1 MMRQISMAARDEL
14 VAAIA
19 GRYVQGDRSER
30 GRILDEFTAV
40 TGFHRKHAMRLLR
53 ADPVSG
59 RGGPRPGRRIYD
71 DAVREALIV
80 VWEASDRICGKRLRP
95 LLPILVEAMERHGH
109 LQLALEVRTRLLAMS
124 AATIDRTLSD
134 IRRQAGPATRRRS
147 APSAAIRRSVPVR
160 TFDGWDNP
168 PPGFVEADLV
178 GHSGPVAKG
187 SFVQTLVLTDIAT
200 GWTEC
205 APLLVREQRLLT
217 EVLSESRK
225 LLPFPLL
232 GLDTDNDSV
241 FMNETVWDY
250 CLHVGIEFTRCRP
263 YRKNDQ
269 AWVEQK
275 NGAVVRRMI
284 GYRRFEGLEAAA
296 ALARLYAAMRLFVNF
311 FQPSFKLAAK
321 ARDGARVWK
330 HYYPPATPCQRLL
343 ADPRTTDQVR
353 RRVNQ
358 LHATLD
364 PVRLL
369 KEIRAVQQELVAI
382 ADRPVLGDAAKPG
395 SPTLEQFLSGLRTAW
410 KAGEV
415 RPTSVAK
422 PKPKRL
428 RRRPDPFAAV
438 TTELR
443 RWFEAEP
450 WHTSREL
457 LERLQAQY
465 PGVYPEG
472 QLRTLQRRLKEWRRE
487 AAHRMVFR
495 TMTADPGVAPAGG
508 SLLSNGAN
516 NRFSDRESGARSPVD
531 LPLRLD
537 DAAASPT
544 TPQGQ
549 HQQALI

>member
-1 MMRQISMAARDEL
+1 MAARDEL
-14 VAAIA
+14 VAAVA
-19 GRYVQGDRSER
+19 DRYAMGDRGER
-30 GRILDEFTAV
+30 GRILDEFAAV
-40 TGFHRKHAMRLLR
+40 TGYHRKHAMRLLR
-53 ADPVSG
+53 TGQVNQ
-59 RGGPRPGRRIYD
+59 RRGPRPGRRIYD
-71 DAVREALIV
+71 EAVREALIV

-109 LQLALEVRTRLLAMS
+109 LQLVPGVRARLLAMS
-124 AATIDRTLSD
+124 AATIDRALRD
-134 IRRQAGPATRRRS
+134 IRRQAGAATRRRS

-160 TFDGWDNP
+160 TFDDWNDP

-178 GHSGPVAKG
+178 AHSGPVTRG

-217 EVLSESRK
+217 EVLGELRK

-241 FMNETVWDY
+241 FMNETVRDY
-250 CLHVGIEFTRCRP
+250 CQQDGIEFTRCRP

-275 NGAVVRRMI
+275 NGAVVRRAI

-311 FQPSFKLAAK
+311 FQPSFKLASK
-321 ARDGARVWK
+321 ARDGAVVRK
-330 HYYPPATPCQRLL
+330 RYHLPATPCQRLM
-343 ADPRTTDQVR
+343 ADPRTSDEAR
-353 RRVNQ
+353 HRVQ
-358 LHATLD
+358 ELRSMLD

-369 KEIRAVQQELVAI
+369 KEIRAVQQQLVDI
-382 ADRPVLGDAAKPG
+382 ADRPALGETTKPT
-395 SPTLEQFLSGLRTAW
+395 SPTLEEFLSGLRTAW
-410 KAGEV
+410 REGEV

-422 PKPKRL
+422 AKAKRS

-438 TTELR
+438 AVELR
-443 RWFEAEP
+443 GWFEAEP

-457 LERLQAQY
+457 LERLQAQC
-465 PGVYPEG
+465 PGVYPDG

-487 AAHRMVFR
+487 AAHQMVFG
-495 TMTADPGVAPAGG
+495 TTTADPGFAHGDG
-508 SLLSNGAN
+508 KRGLLSNGAN
-516 NRFSDRESGARSPVD
+516 DCFSDCNGSTKSPVD

-549 HQQALI
+549 HQ